1 MQIDQ
6 EIINVIKNGGV
17 GVIPT
22 DTIFG
27 LVTSV
32 NFPESIQRIYNIKNR
47 PTDRR
52 CIVLIGNRGQLPAL
66 GIVPNSKQLE
76 VLNEFW
82 PGPFSFAD
90 LSCDQTLIHL
100 HRGHNCI
107 SVRMP
112 AETWLRQM
120 INQTGPIVATSANIS
135 GEATPS
141 DIEEIRAKLPGLDFY
156 IDGPVSKEPSK
167 LGKLDENG
175 DIFWLRGV

>member
-1 MQIDQ
+1 MEID
-6 EIINVIKNGGV
+6 ETIISAIKNGAV
-17 GVIPT
+17 GVMPT

-27 LVTSV
+27 LVASV
-32 NFPESIQRIYNIKNR
+32 KFPESIQRIYDVKNR

-52 CIVLIGNRGQLPAL
+52 CIVLIGNRGQMPAL
-66 GIVPNSKQLE
+66 GINPTPKQLE

-82 PGPFSFAD
+82 PGPFSLD
-90 LSCDQTLIHL
+90 LKCDDTLPYIH
-100 HRGHNCI
+100 NAKFSI
-107 SVRMP
+107 AVRMP

-141 DIEEIRAKLPGLDFY
+141 NLEEIKFKLPGLDFY
-156 IDGPVSKEPSK
+156 IDGPVSTEPSK